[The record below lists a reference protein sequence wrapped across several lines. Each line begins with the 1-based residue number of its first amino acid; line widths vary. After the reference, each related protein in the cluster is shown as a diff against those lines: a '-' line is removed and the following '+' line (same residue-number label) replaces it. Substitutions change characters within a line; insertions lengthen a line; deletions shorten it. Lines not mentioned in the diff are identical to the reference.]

1 MWKQAAEGQQ
11 EIERNRFKCVHL
23 VYNRKNNKICIFC
36 ILASKLSYLIVMTGS
51 DFYTSGAA

>member
-11 EIERNRFKCVHL
+11 EIERNCLSLFSW
-23 VYNRKNNKICIFC
+23 YITGAKIRYIFFC